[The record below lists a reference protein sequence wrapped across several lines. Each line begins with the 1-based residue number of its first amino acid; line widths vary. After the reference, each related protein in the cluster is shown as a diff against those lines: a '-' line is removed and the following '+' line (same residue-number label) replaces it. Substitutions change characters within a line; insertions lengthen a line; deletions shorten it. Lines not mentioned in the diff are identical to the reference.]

1 MHNSDKAIL
10 RLIELLIFEKKIRFE
25 FEFANAIGM
34 LPQTISRIKSGKN
47 HFTPFQIERICHQY
61 NVNANWI
68 FGMQKNVFNDKNT
81 IEIKDFLIKS
91 SHKK

>member
-1 MHNSDKAIL
+1 MYNSDKAIL

-25 FEFANAIGM
+25 FEFANSIDM

-47 HFTPFQIERICHQY
+47 HFTATHIELICRRY

-68 FGMQKNVFNDKNT
+68 FGIQKNVFNDKNS
-81 IEIKDFLIKS
+81 IEIIDFYTSKT
-91 SHKK
+91 K